1 MTSAFDNTAASFERC
16 RPLPGGAPEAIRSAI
31 WAAARI
37 SSPARVLDLG
47 AGTGRFGRTFVAAGD
62 FYVGV
67 DNSLA
72 MLREFLPNS
81 TGGSLVQADG
91 GQVPFRDCAFD
102 VVLLMQV
109 LSGVS
114 DWRSILDEARRVLRS
129 GGVVAVGHIIHA
141 ESGIDAQLKRRLNLI
156 LEELRVVWHRPQ
168 ESRKQALAW
177 LESAAMRHVHTQAAS
192 WSVTATAREFLLRRP
207 TGARFSALPVA
218 VQELALNK
226 LRAWA
231 EKTFGSV
238 DAGFQEERSFELDIF
253 EF

>member
-1 MTSAFDNTAASFERC
+1 MTSPFDNAAASFERC
-16 RPLPGGAPEAIRSAI
+16 RPLPSGAPEAIRSAI

-72 MLREFLPNS
+72 MLREFLLSS
-81 TGGSLVQADG
+81 TGGSLAQADG
-91 GQVPFRDCAFD
+91 RQLPFRDGAFE

-114 DWRSILDEARRVLRS
+114 DWRAILGEARRVLRT
-129 GGVVAVGHIIHA
+129 GGSVAVGHTVHP

-156 LEELRVVWHRPQ
+156 LEEMRVVWHRPL
-168 ESRKQALAW
+168 ESRRQAAAW
-177 LESAAMRHVHTQAAS
+177 LESSAIRHVHSRAAS
-192 WSVTATAREFLLRRP
+192 WNVTATAREFLLRHP
-207 TGARFSALPVA
+207 TGARFSVLPVA
-218 VQELALNK
+218 IQELALNK

-238 DAGFQEERSFELDIF
+238 DAGFPEERGFEVDVF

>member
-16 RPLPGGAPEAIRSAI
+16 RPLPSGAPEAIRSAI
-31 WAAARI
+31 WTAARI
-37 SSPARVLDLG
+37 SNAARVLDLG

-72 MLREFLPNS
+72 MLREFLANS

-91 GQVPFRDCAFD
+91 CQLPFRDCAFD

-109 LSGVS
+109 LSGVG
-114 DWRSILDEARRVLRS
+114 DWRAILGEARRVLRS
-129 GGVVAVGHIIHA
+129 GGSVAVGHTVHA
-141 ESGIDAQLKRRLNLI
+141 ETGIDAQLKRRLNLI

-168 ESRKQALAW
+168 ESRRQAQAW
-177 LESAAMRHVHTQAAS
+177 LESSAVRHVHTQAVS
-192 WSVTATAREFLLRRP
+192 WNVTTTAREFLLRHP

-238 DAGFQEERSFELDIF
+238 DAGFQEERSFELDVF